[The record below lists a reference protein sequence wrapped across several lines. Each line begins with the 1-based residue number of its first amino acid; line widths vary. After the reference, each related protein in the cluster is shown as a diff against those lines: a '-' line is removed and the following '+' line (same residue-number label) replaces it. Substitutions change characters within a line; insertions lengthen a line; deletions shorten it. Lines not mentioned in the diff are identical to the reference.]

1 MLGLGDEKNP
11 NFFRDFGYGVDKR
24 SDSSFKELA
33 EHGDFGDS
41 ASSHHLHWMLT
52 LTFIICLNPK

>member
-1 MLGLGDEKNP
+1 MRKTQT
-11 NFFRDFGYGVDKR
+11 FFRDFGYGVDKR

-52 LTFIICLNPK
+52 LTFFPQIFQTSLS